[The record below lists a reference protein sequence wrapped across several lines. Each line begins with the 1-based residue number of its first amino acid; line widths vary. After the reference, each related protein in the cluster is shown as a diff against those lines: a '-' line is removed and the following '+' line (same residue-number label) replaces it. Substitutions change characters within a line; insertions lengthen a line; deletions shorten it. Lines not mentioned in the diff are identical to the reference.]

1 VVAIGLSYWAFSDII
16 QGLENFATNGSF
28 AILAPSHASH
38 HRSYRLIL
46 SVELFVFGLAW
57 YRLLRT
63 RYERREKGGF
73 ASLAGGVLAVTI
85 TLGLLALPY
94 RVLYKNVAE
103 RVSYQSQPCYL
114 VGQRAGDALLFCP
127 RQDPPRNRLVRLD
140 DPALERGQVYE
151 SIFAELD
158 RIP

>member
-1 VVAIGLSYWAFSDII
+1 M
-16 QGLENFATNGSF
+16 
-28 AILAPSHASH
+28 
-38 HRSYRLIL
+38 IL

-57 YRLLRT
+57 YRVLRA

-73 ASLAGGVLAVTI
+73 GSLAGGGLAVMV

-114 VGQRAGDALLFCP
+114 VGERSGDALLFCP

-158 RIP
+158 RTP